1 MFFTLTLGDSYFPF
15 LAYSYFPITL
25 QPGKSHERVLNGLTG
40 VTMKRLQYSVFF
52 GEWES
57 NGGIKSTNKRGG
69 MYFVKTDQFSDA
81 NSLDY
86 D

>member
-1 MFFTLTLGDSYFPF
+1 
-15 LAYSYFPITL
+15 
-25 QPGKSHERVLNGLTG
+25 
-40 VTMKRLQYSVFF
+40 MKRLQYSVFF
-52 GEWES
+52 ADRES

-81 NSLDY
+81 NSLDR

>member
-1 MFFTLTLGDSYFPF
+1 
-15 LAYSYFPITL
+15 
-25 QPGKSHERVLNGLTG
+25 
-40 VTMKRLQYSVFF
+40 MKRLQYSVFF
-52 GEWES
+52 ADRES